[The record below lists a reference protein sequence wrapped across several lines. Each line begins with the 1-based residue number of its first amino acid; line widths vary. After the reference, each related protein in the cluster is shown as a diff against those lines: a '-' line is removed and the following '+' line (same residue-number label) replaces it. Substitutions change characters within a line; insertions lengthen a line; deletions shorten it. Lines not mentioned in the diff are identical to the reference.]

1 MKPRDAR
8 LFFGRDVQG
17 LRARRD
23 AWWRAIGG
31 LGFVRPSGYRQL
43 AIGNWQL
50 AIGNWQLAIGYWLL
64 AIGYWLL
71 AIGYWLLA
79 SQCDGAVAEPYR
91 RCVQAS
97 PLLFRLQNACTPP
110 MSRKR

>member
-50 AIGNWQLAIGYWLL
+50 AIGNWLLAIGNWLL

-79 SQCDGAVAEPYR
+79 TGYWLLAIGFAV
-91 RCVQAS
+91 
-97 PLLFRLQNACTPP
+97 
-110 MSRKR
+110 

>member
-31 LGFVRPSGYRQL
+31 LGFVRPSGYR
-43 AIGNWQL
+43 
-50 AIGNWQLAIGYWLL
+50 QLAIGYWLL